1 MNADGIVDGSDI
13 GALLRVWGQ
22 AHPVADFTGDGT
34 VDGRDLAYMLAHW
47 TR

>member
-1 MNADGIVDGSDI
+1 
-13 GALLRVWGQ
+13 
-22 AHPVADFTGDGT
+22 VADFTGDGT